1 MNIYNSIPVIATQLG
16 LAYDDVLFLFVF
28 SALSLLAILS
38 FGVSFSLDVGSILYR
53 FVKSVFLNIL
63 AKAKKKEP

>member
-28 SALSLLAILS
+28 SSLSLLALLS
-38 FGVSFSLDVGSILYR
+38 FGVSFSMDVGGVLYKFMKR
-53 FVKSVFLNIL
+53 VFLHFL

>member
-16 LAYDDVLFLFVF
+16 LTYDDVLLLYVF
-28 SALSLLAILS
+28 SALSLFAILS
-38 FGVSFSLDVGSILYR
+38 FGVSFSMDVGGVLYK
-53 FVKSVFLNIL
+53 FMKNVFLHFR